1 MNDLGEKL
9 KNLRIG
15 MNLTQTEL
23 GDKIGVSDKTI
34 SSWENSR
41 TMPDVNML
49 FILANIFDVS
59 FYSLFYNDYCNKTGE
74 EIEIK
79 LKLEKENFVKLM
91 EKFNNKAL
99 FLGIEKQSATYYEPE
114 YRRFNNEYLRIRSEN
129 GKYLLNYKNK
139 INNMKAIEYETMIDD
154 KDSLNDIL
162 VSLGMKK
169 IGVINKKR
177 SKYLYQEKYEIDF
190 DEVEGIGLFMEIEI
204 KKREGD
210 ETKEF
215 DKIFQILHDLNV
227 DLNCIDTKHYPDYL
241 RKEI

>member
-9 KNLRIG
+9 KNLRMD

-23 GDKIGVSDKTI
+23 GDMIGVSDKTI

-41 TMPDVNML
+41 TLPDVNML

-91 EKFNNKAL
+91 EKLNNKAL

-129 GKYLLNYKNK
+129 GKHLLNYKKK

-190 DEVEGIGLFMEIEI
+190 DEVEDIGLFMEIEI
-204 KKREGD
+204 KKREGE

>member
-1 MNDLGEKL
+1 MNDLGSKL

-15 MNLTQTEL
+15 MNLTQIEL

-49 FILANIFDVS
+49 FILANIFNVS

-99 FLGIEKQSATYYEPE
+99 FLEIEKQSAVYYEPN
-114 YRRFNNEYLRIRSEN
+114 YRNFNDEYLRIRDEN
-129 GKYLLNYKNK
+129 GKYLLNYKKK
-139 INNMKAIEYETMIDD
+139 INNIKSIEYETMIDD
-154 KDSLNDIL
+154 KESLNDIL

-169 IGVINKKR
+169 LGVINKKR
-177 SKYLYQEKYEIDF
+177 SKYLYQEKYEISF
-190 DEVEGIGLFMEIEI
+190 DEVEDIGLFMEIEI

-210 ETKEF
+210 EATEF
-215 DKIFQILHDLNV
+215 DKMFQILHDLNV
-227 DLNCIDTKHYPDYL
+227 DLNCIETKHYPDYL

>member
-15 MNLTQTEL
+15 MNLTQIEL

-41 TMPDVNML
+41 TLPDVNML
-49 FILANIFDVS
+49 FILANIFNVS

-79 LKLEKENFVKLM
+79 LKLEKENFAKLM
-91 EKFNNKAL
+91 EKLNNKAL

-114 YRRFNNEYLRIRSEN
+114 YRRFNNEYLRIRDEN